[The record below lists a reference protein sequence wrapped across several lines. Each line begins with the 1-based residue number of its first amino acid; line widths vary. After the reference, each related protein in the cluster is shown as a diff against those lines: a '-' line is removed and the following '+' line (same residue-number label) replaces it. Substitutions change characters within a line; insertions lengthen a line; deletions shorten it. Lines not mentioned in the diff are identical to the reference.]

1 MEEMIYFAVRL
12 GCAAYLLY
20 KVWEQKGRLRTLCD
34 LFYTPVRKK
43 EKETAPPAPA
53 NEANVMGATRFVY
66 LDENAGK
73 TATPYMSQQLEMG
86 SDFIGE
92 DEEVL
97 EEEVECNL
105 PLEEMNMLREEQ
117 EELDSQYRD
126 TETVVPAVTS
136 ADLLNVG
143 DVLFNLNGAGADE
156 EKSHRAAVTL
166 HIIRETDLFEMISAQ
181 VENKRLI
188 DELMDRYVDEERNA
202 LPVKKERNRGKPVV
216 DWRKLV

>member
-1 MEEMIYFAVRL
+1 M
-12 GCAAYLLY
+12 
-20 KVWEQKGRLRTLCD
+20 
-34 LFYTPVRKK
+34 
-43 EKETAPPAPA
+43 
-53 NEANVMGATRFVY
+53 
-66 LDENAGK
+66 
-73 TATPYMSQQLEMG
+73 
-86 SDFIGE
+86 
-92 DEEVL
+92 
-97 EEEVECNL
+97 
-105 PLEEMNMLREEQ
+105 
-117 EELDSQYRD
+117 
-126 TETVVPAVTS
+126 TS

-188 DELMDRYVDEERNA
+188 DELMDRYVDEEGNA